1 MKKLTL
7 TPVRL
12 TPIKLFI
19 LMVVIPFI
27 ISVVLIILRHNVDTL
42 L

>member
-12 TPIKLFI
+12 TPIKFFI
-19 LMVVIPFI
+19 LVVVIPFI
-27 ISVVLIILRHNVDTL
+27 IGVILIIMRHNVDTL